1 MKKLPIV
8 HLRAMEPE
16 DLDLLYT
23 IENDSSIWNV
33 GLTNVPYSRFVLHDF
48 MSSNTGDIYTD
59 KEVRL
64 LIENEVKVVVGIVD
78 LMKFDPKNLKAELGL
93 LISSAFRRQGYAKAT
108 ISLIHEYALS
118 TLHLHQLYVV
128 IAASNE
134 TTLSLFRQYGYQQ
147 SGILRE
153 WLYDGRT
160 YHDAVIMQRLL

>member
-1 MKKLPIV
+1 MKQLPV
-8 HLRAMEPE
+8 VRLRAMEPE

-23 IENDSSIWNV
+23 IENDTSIWQV
-33 GLTNVPYSRFVLHDF
+33 GLTNVPYSRYVLHDF

-64 LIENEVKVVVGIVD
+64 LIENEAKEVVGIVD
-78 LMKFDPKNLKAELGL
+78 LLKFDPKNQKAELGL
-93 LISSAFRRQGYAKAT
+93 LISSAFRGQGYAKAT
-108 ISLIHEYALS
+108 ISLIHDYALS

-134 TTLSLFRQYGYQQ
+134 TTLALFRQHDYQQ
-147 SGILRE
+147 SGILQD

-160 YHDAVIMQRLL
+160 YHDAIIMQHLL